1 MPIIVYLLTRIHV
14 QNIPFFL
21 FCFLKGMP
29 GVFKVLTA
37 ADIPAGGKND
47 ITALPPAPY
56 VEEVN
61 ILKKFRNAPIIYS
74 QSLLHG

>member
-1 MPIIVYLLTRIHV
+1 M
-14 QNIPFFL
+14 QNNPLFL
-21 FCFLKGMP
+21 FCFLKGMS

-61 ILKKFRNAPIIYS
+61 N
-74 QSLLHG
+74 